1 MEDAKMEDTS
11 TNDENQQL
19 ERREFM
25 GLATAMAAVGVAAA
39 LPASIAA
46 AADGPSTSF
55 TRWLDSIPGKYR
67 QVTDWP
73 DLNNGMGP
81 VYTLSFLNSAQIAY
95 GLPESDLGAVLVIR
109 HNTIPIAMGDSVWA
123 KYNLGE
129 LLGITDPDTK
139 APALR
144 NPYYLQ
150 PGGLPVAPEYA
161 SFLADA
167 ALKRLIDRGV
177 KVAACDIALTFWSGV
192 VAEKM
197 GLNHNDVKKEW
208 VEAVYPGIQ
217 IVPAGTVACNGA
229 VAKGCSYMFAS

>member
-1 MEDAKMEDTS
+1 MEGLKTENAEMKE
-11 TNDENQQL
+11 TNKTL

-25 GLATAMAAVGVAAA
+25 GLATAMAAVGVGTA
-39 LPASIAA
+39 LPASIAN

-55 TRWLDSIPGKYR
+55 TRWLDSIPGRYR

-73 DLNNGMGP
+73 NLNNGMGP

-95 GLPESDLGAVLVIR
+95 GVPESDLGAVLVIR
-109 HNTIPIAMGDSVWA
+109 HDTIPIALGDAVWA
-123 KYNLGE
+123 KYSLGE
-129 LLGITDPDTK
+129 LFGVTDPDTK

-167 ALKRLIDRGV
+167 ALIKLIDRGV

-192 VAEKM
+192 AAGQK
-197 GLNHNDVKKEW
+197 GLKHSDVKKEW
-208 VEAVYPGIQ
+208 VDAVLPGIQ
-217 IVPAGTVACNGA
+217 VVPAGTVACNGA
-229 VAKGCSYMFAS
+229 IAKGCSYMFAS